1 MRNYFALSKCTCYA
15 YTLHVSEKL
24 LNFCSFR
31 LDEREREM
39 VLHVQV
45 VVVVVERERN
55 LSQNLFPGIKFQ
67 PWLPKDKKR
76 RKIIETC

>member
-1 MRNYFALSKCTCYA
+1 MRNDFALSKSTCYA

-45 VVVVVERERN
+45 VVVVEREK
-55 LSQNLFPGIKFQ
+55 SEPKFV
-67 PWLPKDKKR
+67 PWD
-76 RKIIETC
+76 